1 MTSYGFP
8 HHGNRSFAIA
18 SDDALPWV
26 LLYRQ
31 ARKWLESRLCRLFN
45 VILNGR
51 KNALWEK
58 QKTGQWHRVKNL
70 LPWMT
75 SYGFPHHGNRSF
87 AIASG
92 WRLNVLYKDHG
103 AGRQKELLA
112 HAVRL
117 MIPACR
123 NDLIV
128 KEYLACSRQL
138 TADSFYLLTVFLTT
152 AANPSPLISK
162 AMGKQRL
169 LFSVFCLWP
178 TANSYR
184 PSFPF
189 RKIRVIYKNS
199 GKRHSVFIFFHV

>member
-8 HHGNRSFAIA
+8 HHDNRSFAIA

-51 KNALWEK
+51 KNALWER
-58 QKTGQWHRVKNL
+58 QKTGQWHKVKNL

-87 AIASG
+87 AIARDDALPSPSLRQQILHIRFG

-103 AGRQKELLA
+103 AGRQKELPA

-178 TANSYR
+178 TA
-184 PSFPF
+184 
-189 RKIRVIYKNS
+189 
-199 GKRHSVFIFFHV
+199 HS

>member
-8 HHGNRSFAIA
+8 HHDNRSFAIA

-51 KNALWEK
+51 KNALWER

-75 SYGFPHHGNRSF
+75 SYGFPHHDNRSF
-87 AIASG
+87 AIARDDALPSPSLRQQILHIRFG

-103 AGRQKELLA
+103 AGRQKELPA

-162 AMGKQRL
+162 AMSKQRL

-178 TANSYR
+178 TA
-184 PSFPF
+184 
-189 RKIRVIYKNS
+189 
-199 GKRHSVFIFFHV
+199 HS

>member
-1 MTSYGFP
+1 MTSYRFP
-8 HHGNRSFAIA
+8 HHGSKFFAGAHTRTLNVSHHSDSFLQSSFWMDARMLCEKDRKRDSDTEWRIYYLEWHLTVFLTTVTDP
-18 SDDALPWV
+18 SLSLQDDALPWV

-75 SYGFPHHGNRSF
+75 SYRFPHHGSKSF
-87 AIASG
+87 SADIQSNEQTASPIFS
-92 WRLNVLYKDHG
+92 
-103 AGRQKELLA
+103 LLSLT
-112 HAVRL
+112 H
-117 MIPACR
+117 
-123 NDLIV
+123 
-128 KEYLACSRQL
+128 SSQL
-138 TADSFYLLTVFLTT
+138 TAH
-152 AANPSPLISK
+152 
-162 AMGKQRL
+162 
-169 LFSVFCLWP
+169 
-178 TANSYR
+178 SYR

-199 GKRHSVFIFFHV
+199 GKRHSVFIYFHV

>member
-1 MTSYGFP
+1 MLCEK
-8 HHGNRSFAIA
+8 NRKRDSDTEWRIYYLEWHLTVFLTTGTDP
-18 SDDALPWV
+18 SLSLQDDAFRSPSL
-26 LLYRQ
+26 RQ
-31 ARKWLESRLCRLFN
+31 Q
-45 VILNGR
+45 ILHIR
-51 KNALWEK
+51 
-58 QKTGQWHRVKNL
+58 
-70 LPWMT
+70 
-75 SYGFPHHGNRSF
+75 F
-87 AIASG
+87 G

-112 HAVRL
+112 HVVRL

-152 AANPSPLISK
+152 AANP
-162 AMGKQRL
+162 L
-169 LFSVFCLWP
+169 LTLRMTSCHPPSFSTFSCQL
-178 TANSYR
+178 TAISYR

>member
-1 MTSYGFP
+1 MLFEKDGKRDSDTEWRIYYLEWHLAVFLTTVTDPSL
-8 HHGNRSFAIA
+8 SLQ
-18 SDDALPWV
+18 DDALPWV

-45 VILNGR
+45 IILNGR
-51 KNALWEK
+51 KNALWER

-75 SYGFPHHGNRSF
+75 SYGFPHHDNRSF
-87 AIASG
+87 AIASDDALPSPSLRQQILHIRFR

-103 AGRQKELLA
+103 AGRQKELPA

-128 KEYLACSRQL
+128 KE
-138 TADSFYLLTVFLTT
+138 
-152 AANPSPLISK
+152 
-162 AMGKQRL
+162 
-169 LFSVFCLWP
+169 
-178 TANSYR
+178 
-184 PSFPF
+184 
-189 RKIRVIYKNS
+189 
-199 GKRHSVFIFFHV
+199 